1 MPQQTKALLAF
12 VMFISSEII
21 AGGSSIAGIVRYRSY
36 LTYHYVG

>member
-21 AGGSSIAGIVRYRSY
+21 AGSKIAGIVKKNIDHIWLSIM
-36 LTYHYVG
+36 